1 MARNVTFNINGQTL
15 TSNVIKVDR
24 SKLYGT
30 SKIIVYDN
38 KGGKCATSNL
48 YQGSMILP
56 SGSISSVMIDK
67 EGKYRSRSELIG
79 YNENEEKVEK
89 VPSIFSIENNCL
101 KATIDDLLSTSITSV
116 YHIDIPNDEMG
127 EWKNQFAGE
136 DIYHFIFNYQEDYEG
151 DDGFI
156 IRNEDEF
163 FIAVG
168 KKCSYEFLELE
179 NVTIEDVDDD
189 SSFEDDLDFS
199 MF

>member
-38 KGGKCATSNL
+38 KEGKCETSNL

-89 VPSIFSIENNCL
+89 VPSIFSIENKCS
-101 KATIDDLLSTSITSV
+101 KRTIDDFLSTSITSV
-116 YHIDIPNDEMG
+116 YHLDIPNDEMG

-136 DIYHFIFNYQEDYEG
+136 DIYHFIFNYREDYEG

-189 SSFEDDLDFS
+189 SSIEDDLDFS

>member
-30 SKIIVYDN
+30 SKVIVYDN
-38 KGGKCATSNL
+38 KTGECETSNL
-48 YQGSMILP
+48 YQGSLILP

-79 YNENEEKVEK
+79 YNENDEKVDK
-89 VPSIFSIENNCL
+89 VPSIFSIENNCS

-116 YHIDIPNDEMG
+116 YHLDIPQEDIN
-127 EWKNQFAGE
+127 EWKNQFTGE
-136 DIYHFIFNYQEDYEG
+136 EIYHFIFNYREDYEG

-156 IRNEDEF
+156 IRNGDEF
-163 FIAVG
+163 FVAVG
-168 KKCSYEFLELE
+168 KKCNYEFLELE
-179 NVTIEDVDDD
+179 NVTIEDVDED
-189 SSFEDDLDFS
+189 SSIEDDLDFS